1 MQAILN
7 SPCFDLRNATSAIF
21 DFDYHMFGSNDFG
34 SIALEASND
43 NGQSWVTLW
52 SLTGNQGDQW
62 LSQSIDLSTYIG
74 NSVQLRFNRITGGIW
89 QADFALDNL
98 NLNTNSGARN
108 LETKEKIAIR
118 DEVFSNNELSL
129 YPNPV
134 KGNTIKINSTLELLD
149 YDIYNALGQKIST
162 GKLRTDEIKVQ
173 ALEVGVY
180 FIRFYTEEQTIISC
194 LLYTS
199 PSPRDQRGSRMP
211 SSA

>member
-1 MQAILN
+1 MCIR
-7 SPCFDLRNATSAIF
+7 DR
-21 DFDYHMFGSNDFG
+21 FGSNDFG

-43 NGQSWVTLW
+43 DGQSWVTLW
-52 SLTGNQGDQW
+52 SLTGNQGNQW

-162 GKLRTDEIKVQ
+162 GKLRTNEIKVQ
-173 ALEVGVY
+173 ALEVLSL
-180 FIRFYTEEQTIISC
+180 IHI
-194 LLYTS
+194 
-199 PSPRDQRGSRMP
+199 
-211 SSA
+211 